1 MAKQRGKASVA
12 RRPRLAVC
20 RGGLAAGLVLAV
32 MYAVLMMSITV
43 WGWRGLG
50 QGALVVWGVAQ
61 AVLAYGV
68 FCLYRRQRAARWG
81 AVAAVLAMSAV
92 FTFVPPS
99 PFLGAAFQ
107 ALALAGFSLVLY
119 DLQKVLGVPLMLPG
133 GLIFLSVIASLL
145 NSPLMAFVGLA
156 FLALGSALA
165 LTRL

>member
-1 MAKQRGKASVA
+1 MAKKRRKASVA
-12 RRPRLAVC
+12 RRPRLAAC

-32 MYAVLMMSITV
+32 VYAVLMMSMTV
-43 WGWRGLG
+43 WGWSLG
-50 QGALVVWGVAQ
+50 RGALVVWGTAQ

-99 PFLGAAFQ
+99 AFLGAAFQ

-119 DLQKVLGVPLMLPG
+119 DLQKVLGVPMMLPG

>member
-1 MAKQRGKASVA
+1 
-12 RRPRLAVC
+12 
-20 RGGLAAGLVLAV
+20 
-32 MYAVLMMSITV
+32 
-43 WGWRGLG
+43 
-50 QGALVVWGVAQ
+50 
-61 AVLAYGV
+61 V

-119 DLQKVLGVPLMLPG
+119 DLQKVLGVPMMLPG

-145 NSPLMAFVGLA
+145 NSPLMAFAGLA
-156 FLALGSALA
+156 LLALGSALA